1 MSWSKK
7 RFFLP
12 IVNIADVVIQYNNSQ
27 SVIDQNGVI
36 SLTVNGTDTFFW
48 YPSFEQFRVQSIQPV
63 LRKSFN
69 SYFWWG
75 KPRNHFSIYYI
86 FMWNI
91 YYMFN
96 GADSW
101 FPIAGRTEILLNE
114 SPNNFKVDAIWS
126 ALSFL
131 DAFQIVWSMISPV
144 K

>member
-1 MSWSKK
+1 MNDII
-7 RFFLP
+7 FLP
-12 IVNIADVVIQYNNSQ
+12 IVNIADVVIQYNDSQ
-27 SVIDQNGVI
+27 SVIHQNGVI

-63 LRKSFN
+63 LGKSLI

-75 KPRNHFSIYYI
+75 KPRNHFLIYL
-86 FMWNI
+86 FLMWNR
-91 YYMFN
+91 YYTFN

-126 ALSFL
+126 ALSSL
-131 DAFQIVWSMISPV
+131 DAFQMVWSMISPV